1 MNWFNW
7 EYIDLL
13 GDKQMMINKNDIHVD
28 ELYDADAEDDECVSS
43 LLQVVVHVVQ
53 VHPVLKLVT
62 RRKTL

>member
-1 MNWFNW
+1 M
-7 EYIDLL
+7 L
-13 GDKQMMINKNDIHVD
+13 INKMTFMSIYDVD
-28 ELYDADAEDDECVSS
+28 KDAEDDECVSS

>member
-1 MNWFNW
+1 
-7 EYIDLL
+7 
-13 GDKQMMINKNDIHVD
+13 MMINKNDIHVD

>member
-1 MNWFNW
+1 M
-7 EYIDLL
+7 L
-13 GDKQMMINKNDIHVD
+13 INKMTFMSIYDVD
-28 ELYDADAEDDECVSS
+28 KDAEDDDECVSS

>member
-1 MNWFNW
+1 
-7 EYIDLL
+7 
-13 GDKQMMINKNDIHVD
+13 MMINKNDIHVD
-28 ELYDADAEDDECVSS
+28 ELYDVDKDECVSS